1 MPRPDDFPVVGGVS
15 GTVTINLT
23 NLPAG
28 VGSEAL
34 VVPVE
39 AVFNPDNRP
48 RNEPH
53 VWVVTGEGDT
63 LHLEDR
69 KVSVGQ
75 VTTEGVIIT
84 RGLKAGERV
93 VAAGVGELHANQ
105 PVRIWTRERGL

>member
-1 MPRPDDFPVVGGVS
+1 MPRPDDFPAVGGVS

-28 VGSEAL
+28 AGAQAL

-39 AVFNPDNRP
+39 AVFNPDNSP

-53 VWVVTGEGDT
+53 VWVVAGEGDT

-69 KVSVGQ
+69 KVSVG
-75 VTTEGVIIT
+75 
-84 RGLKAGERV
+84 K
-93 VAAGVGELHANQ
+93 
-105 PVRIWTRERGL
+105 

>member
-1 MPRPDDFPVVGGVS
+1 MGGVS

-75 VTTEGVIIT
+75 VSAEGSSSSV
-84 RGLKAGERV
+84 GLRRV
-93 VAAGVGELHANQ
+93 NAWWPQAGVTSQ
-105 PVRIWTRERGL
+105 PAGTYLDA

>member
-23 NLPAG
+23 NLPAV

-63 LHLEDR
+63 LHPKIVRSASGKSAL
-69 KVSVGQ
+69 
-75 VTTEGVIIT
+75 
-84 RGLKAGERV
+84 RGRHRRWA
-93 VAAGVGELHANQ
+93 
-105 PVRIWTRERGL
+105 